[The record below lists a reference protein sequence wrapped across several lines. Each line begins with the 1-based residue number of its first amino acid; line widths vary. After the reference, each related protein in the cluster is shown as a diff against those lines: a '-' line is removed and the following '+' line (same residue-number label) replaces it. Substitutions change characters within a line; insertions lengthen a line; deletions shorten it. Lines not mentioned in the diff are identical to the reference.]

1 MMTLTHNRN
10 EPAPSHHIDDVLL
23 MDYATGATS
32 EPESLIIATHL
43 AYCPLCR
50 SAVRGMEDVGGALLD
65 DVVPE
70 AVSDDALS
78 AVLAR
83 IEGEAPP
90 APKAG
95 RPALDDDAITVPEP
109 LRSYLGGGLD
119 SVDWQRTMPGLQS
132 FEVPTGR
139 PDLKTRLLKIKA
151 GTPMPEH
158 THHGHEYTLVLTGG
172 YSDERGHFIVG
183 DIDITDDSVQHT
195 PVADADEDCICLTV
209 TQAPLKLTGRIGRLL
224 NPFVKF

>member
-1 MMTLTHNRN
+1 MMTLNAAHTA
-10 EPAPSHHIDDVLL
+10 PAPSHHIDDALL
-23 MDYATGATS
+23 MDYAAGATS

-43 AYCPLCR
+43 ALCPECR
-50 SAVRGMEDVGGALLD
+50 AKVRRMEEVGGALLD
-65 DVVPE
+65 DVAPQ

-78 AVLAR
+78 AVMAR
-83 IEGEAPP
+83 IEGEAPSEP
-90 APKAG
+90 TVQRRSLSA
-95 RPALDDDAITVPEP
+95 DSIVVPEP
-109 LRSYLGGGLD
+109 LRSYLGGGLE
-119 SVDWQRTMPGLQS
+119 SVDWQRTMRGLHV

-158 THHGHEYTLVLTGG
+158 THHGQEYTLVLTGG
-172 YSDERGHFIVG
+172 YSDERGHFIRG

>member
-1 MMTLTHNRN
+1 MMSLTSNQTAK
-10 EPAPSHHIDDVLL
+10 APSHHIDEALL
-23 MDYATGATS
+23 MDYAAGATS

-43 AYCPLCR
+43 ALCPQCR
-50 SAVRGMEDVGGALLD
+50 DMVRRMEDVGGALLD
-65 DVVPE
+65 EVAPE
-70 AVSDDALS
+70 AVSDDALAS
-78 AVLAR
+78 VMAR

-90 APKAG
+90 APVVE
-95 RPALDDDAITVPEP
+95 RPALDDDAIRVPEP

-119 SVDWQRTMPGLQS
+119 SVNWQRTMRGLHV

-158 THHGHEYTLVLTGG
+158 THHGQEYTLVLTGG
-172 YSDERGHFIVG
+172 YSDERGHFVRG

-209 TQAPLKLTGRIGRLL
+209 TQAPLKLTGRFGRLL